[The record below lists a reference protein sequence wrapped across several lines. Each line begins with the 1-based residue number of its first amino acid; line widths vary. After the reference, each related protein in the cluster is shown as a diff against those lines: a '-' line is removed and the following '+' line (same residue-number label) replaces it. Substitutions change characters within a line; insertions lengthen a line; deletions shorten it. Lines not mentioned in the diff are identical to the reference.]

1 LKASASID
9 KPLVPAHLTRMMA
22 SSAQNIARS
31 IPHRRLPL
39 QPLTTRRLLTKEEIG
54 AMLNLDEN
62 QVQFLIGT
70 DQVRPIRIAGEV
82 RFDSLDINRL
92 IEAYKTTASRRIQ

>member
-1 LKASASID
+1 
-9 KPLVPAHLTRMMA
+9 M
-22 SSAQNIARS
+22 
-31 IPHRRLPL
+31 
-39 QPLTTRRLLTKEEIG
+39 QPLTTRRLLTKKEIG

-62 QVQFLIGT
+62 QVQFLIRT
-70 DQVRPIRIAGEV
+70 EQVCPIRIAGEV